1 MKDMSEKYSDSLL
14 GAKLAATVANSLTKP
29 FFSVQP
35 TPADPES
42 RERVLTKTHDAD
54 PEAVLQMTAA
64 AVDVI
69 RKRSEKALNLSYRQI
84 VGQRVHCLVSLQR
97 TEEARSEIN
106 QLHED
111 FQKTGVNPP
120 VLRQIRAF
128 ADEVD
133 TAGTTRVQKLW
144 ERVRAQDR
152 KVEKTQKQKSDQ

>member
-35 TPADPES
+35 TAAYPES
-42 RERVLTKTHDAD
+42 RERLLTKMYDAD
-54 PEAVLQMTAA
+54 PEAVLQMTAS

-69 RKRSEKALNLSYRQI
+69 RKRNEKALNLSYRQI
-84 VGQRVHCLVSLQR
+84 VGQRVHCLVSLER
-97 TEEARSEIN
+97 TEDARSEIN
-106 QLHED
+106 QLYED
-111 FQKTGVNPP
+111 FQNTGVNEP

-133 TAGTTRVQKLW
+133 TAGTTRAQKLW

-152 KVEKTQKQKSDQ
+152 KVEKPRNKQRNQ